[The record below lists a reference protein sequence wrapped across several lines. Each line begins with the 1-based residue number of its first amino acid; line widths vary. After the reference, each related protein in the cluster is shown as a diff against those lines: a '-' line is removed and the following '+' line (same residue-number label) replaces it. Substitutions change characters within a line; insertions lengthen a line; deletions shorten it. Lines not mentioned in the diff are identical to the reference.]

1 MAKDRNGGGGIAQLI
16 RSTGHRAAVG
26 ADDQEGSL
34 VETAYDGTQTK
45 IFNALQYAESAWG
58 LDMSLYPVQRFIVK
72 LYYHIPLNDKEK
84 TIHIPDMFK
93 TKVLYSFTEVEYLR
107 YLYNEG
113 RCNIGV
119 QDHLRRRLIL
129 PIGRRSGKTTL
140 SAIFAS
146 YELYRLLS
154 LGDPHKYYGLPHGNR
169 IQITSVATDK
179 DQASLLFNE
188 VTTHMAK
195 CEFFRPYIANNTQ
208 SLIQFRTPYD
218 LERYGSNR
226 HEHGKFTTSSG
237 KASIRVIFK
246 ASVSKGL
253 RGPGNIVIILDEM
266 AHFQDKGSSS
276 GKDVYEAITPS
287 VMSFSPKDPK
297 NSIVP
302 VGPVEGRVITIS
314 SPLNRSG
321 KFYELFHQAMAKGE
335 GSENMLAIQAPTWE
349 VNPTVEPS
357 YLREKYFEDPNSFM
371 TEFGAQFSDRVRGW
385 IEREQDLVAC
395 VQESLRPK
403 TQGPPRHPHQ
413 MGIDVGLMGDGTS
426 ISVTHLDGDKVVHD
440 YHESWYAGI
449 PWRETNPHLVSPV
462 VDYAR
467 VVESQERLDFDEI
480 TNWIAVLCRRFYIT
494 GGLFDRWNGL
504 PLEQSLHKRGLK
516 QFKSEFFSREDKSR
530 MFQLAKLLMY
540 DRRLVLYDYPIPKGS
555 KHSPFLHELLTLQAK
570 QISKNLVLVEAP
582 PVAGAHDDISDA
594 FVRAVWLSAERLSH
608 VKLAARGNLA
618 PRGEQPHNLITP
630 QHYMM
635 ARMRRHGAF
644 LERPNRAMMVRR

>member
-72 LYYHIPLNDKEK
+72 LYYHIPLDDKEK
-84 TIHIPDMFK
+84 TIHLPDMFK
-93 TKVLYSFTEVEYLR
+93 TRVLYSFTEVEYLR

-113 RCNIGV
+113 RCNIGE

-226 HEHGKFTTSSG
+226 HEQGKFTTSSG

-266 AHFQDKGSSS
+266 AHFR
-276 GKDVYEAITPS
+276 I
-287 VMSFSPKDPK
+287 
-297 NSIVP
+297 
-302 VGPVEGRVITIS
+302 
-314 SPLNRSG
+314 
-321 KFYELFHQAMAKGE
+321 
-335 GSENMLAIQAPTWE
+335 
-349 VNPTVEPS
+349 
-357 YLREKYFEDPNSFM
+357 
-371 TEFGAQFSDRVRGW
+371 
-385 IEREQDLVAC
+385 
-395 VQESLRPK
+395 
-403 TQGPPRHPHQ
+403 QGPARARTSTRPSPRA
-413 MGIDVGLMGDGTS
+413 S
-426 ISVTHLDGDKVVHD
+426 
-440 YHESWYAGI
+440 
-449 PWRETNPHLVSPV
+449 
-462 VDYAR
+462 
-467 VVESQERLDFDEI
+467 
-480 TNWIAVLCRRFYIT
+480 C
-494 GGLFDRWNGL
+494 
-504 PLEQSLHKRGLK
+504 
-516 QFKSEFFSREDKSR
+516 
-530 MFQLAKLLMY
+530 
-540 DRRLVLYDYPIPKGS
+540 
-555 KHSPFLHELLTLQAK
+555 PFLRRTQRTASFLLGQ
-570 QISKNLVLVEAP
+570 
-582 PVAGAHDDISDA
+582 
-594 FVRAVWLSAERLSH
+594 
-608 VKLAARGNLA
+608 
-618 PRGEQPHNLITP
+618 
-630 QHYMM
+630 
-635 ARMRRHGAF
+635 
-644 LERPNRAMMVRR
+644 